1 MVLSGGVDLV
11 SDLQHRCPLQR
22 MVGGCGVTNGYD
34 TEAGALS
41 KTVSMTMARA
51 LADLALFA
59 AAPLVADL
67 YRIAREQPRG

>member
-1 MVLSGGVDLV
+1 
-11 SDLQHRCPLQR
+11 